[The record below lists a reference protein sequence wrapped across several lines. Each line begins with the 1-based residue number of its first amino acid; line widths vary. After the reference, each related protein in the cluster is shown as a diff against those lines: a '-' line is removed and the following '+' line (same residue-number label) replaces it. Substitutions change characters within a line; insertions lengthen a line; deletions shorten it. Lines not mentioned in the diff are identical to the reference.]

1 MSEYIIEVVFEC
13 DMQSEKEQNQVVK
26 RMFIRPGDSVGI
38 PEPDQNMKEHGFI
51 KTDLHLIRVE
61 IYRNI
66 RFH

>member
-13 DMQSEKEQNQVVK
+13 DMQSAKEQNAVVK

-38 PEPDQNMKEHGFI
+38 PEPDQSMKEHGFT
-51 KTDLHLIRVE
+51 KTDLIRVE

>member
-38 PEPDQNMKEHGFI
+38 PEPDQNMTEHGLN
-51 KTDLHLIRVE
+51 TDLIRVE